1 MPSSKLAVGFLLIL
15 FSMGATAQTAA
26 TKITVIGKLTRVMA
40 IGGESTGW
48 AVEFDTETN
57 VQNKP
62 LRSIEVKFSDP
73 QQAEKYANKRVK
85 ITGVVTHR
93 HGLETGDAPML
104 AVTSIKA
111 LKPTS

>member
-1 MPSSKLAVGFLLIL
+1 MTSRKLVVGFLVFL
-15 FSMGATAQTAA
+15 FSMGASAQTAA

-62 LRSIEVKFSDP
+62 MSSIEVKFSDP

-85 ITGVVTHR
+85 ITGIVTHR
-93 HGLETGDAPML
+93 RGVETGDAPML
-104 AVTSIKA
+104 AITSIKA